1 MIMINLIFQ
10 MILAS
15 SLFIAFYFISYYG
28 AFDVCLSDDVE
39 FRYGKRRIR
48 NRRKNVSGWWHKF
61 LFLDIKKEVIHW
73 HYIMFWANLV
83 SSIVAII
90 SLNAYIIYNEKI
102 INIVFL
108 ASEGTAL
115 FATCI
120 ILSVRW
126 GLYAGNKVRS
136 RKRYRK

>member
-1 MIMINLIFQ
+1 M
-10 MILAS
+10 
-15 SLFIAFYFISYYG
+15 
-28 AFDVCLSDDVE
+28 
-39 FRYGKRRIR
+39 
-48 NRRKNVSGWWHKF
+48 NVSGWWHRF
-61 LFLDIKKEVIHW
+61 LFLDIKKDVIYW
-73 HYIMFWANLV
+73 HYIMFWVNLV

-90 SLNAYIIYNEKI
+90 SLNAYIIYNKKL

-115 FATCI
+115 IASCI

-126 GLYAGNKVRS
+126 DLYAGNKVRS

>member
-1 MIMINLIFQ
+1 M
-10 MILAS
+10 
-15 SLFIAFYFISYYG
+15 
-28 AFDVCLSDDVE
+28 
-39 FRYGKRRIR
+39 
-48 NRRKNVSGWWHKF
+48 
-61 LFLDIKKEVIHW
+61 FLDIKKDVIYW
-73 HYIMFWANLV
+73 HYIMFWVNLV

-90 SLNAYIIYNEKI
+90 SLNAYIIYNKKL

-115 FATCI
+115 IASCI

-126 GLYAGNKVRS
+126 DLYAGNKVRS

>member
-1 MIMINLIFQ
+1 MIHLILK

-15 SLFIAFYFISYYG
+15 SLFIACYFISYYG
-28 AFDVCLSDDVE
+28 VFDVCLSDDVE

-48 NRRKNVSGWWHKF
+48 NRRMNVSGWWHRF
-61 LFLDIKKEVIHW
+61 LFLDIKKDVIYW
-73 HYIMFWANLV
+73 HYIMFWVNLV

-90 SLNAYIIYNEKI
+90 SLNAYIIYNKKL

-115 FATCI
+115 IASCI

-126 GLYAGNKVRS
+126 DLYAGNKVRS

>member
-1 MIMINLIFQ
+1 MNHLILK

-15 SLFIAFYFISYYG
+15 ALFIACYFISYYG

-39 FRYGKRRIR
+39 FRYGKRKIR
-48 NRRKNVSGWWHKF
+48 NRRKNVSGWWQKF
-61 LFLDIKKEVIHW
+61 LFLDIKKEVIYW
-73 HYIMFWANLV
+73 HYIMFWVNLV

-90 SLNAYIIYNEKI
+90 SLNAYIIYNAKL